1 MADGNVESSFTVTV
15 VSNGIGAA
23 ASAIASQIAVVN
35 AASPTIS
42 GGLAVAKMSIVSVAA
57 ETLGVVI
64 AVQSGDPDRIG
75 SASAAAIGS
84 IVAALAAGA
93 ITLRH

>member
-1 MADGNVESSFTVTV
+1 MADANVENSITVTV
-15 VSNGIGAA
+15 VSNGIGAVA
-23 ASAIASQIAVVN
+23 GAIASQIAVVN

-64 AVQSGDPDRIG
+64 AVQSGDADRIG
-75 SASAAAIGS
+75 REHQGS
-84 IVAALAAGA
+84 GLTFQHLENTGAG
-93 ITLRH
+93 LNS